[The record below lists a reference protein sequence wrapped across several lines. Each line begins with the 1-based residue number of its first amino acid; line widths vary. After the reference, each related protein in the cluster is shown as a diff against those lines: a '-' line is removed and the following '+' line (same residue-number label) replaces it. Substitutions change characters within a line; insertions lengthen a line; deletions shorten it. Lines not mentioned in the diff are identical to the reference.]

1 MSDIRYTHTDNDGD
15 RLVIRAGMLGAAI
28 DARSHFAE
36 EKVEVAVRYEHL
48 PALIESLQGI
58 LDEAA
63 L

>member
-15 RLVIRAGMLGAAI
+15 RLVIRAGMFGATI
-28 DARSHFAE
+28 DARSHFSE
-36 EKVEVAVRYEHL
+36 EQVEVAVRYEHL
-48 PALIESLQGI
+48 PALIESLRGI